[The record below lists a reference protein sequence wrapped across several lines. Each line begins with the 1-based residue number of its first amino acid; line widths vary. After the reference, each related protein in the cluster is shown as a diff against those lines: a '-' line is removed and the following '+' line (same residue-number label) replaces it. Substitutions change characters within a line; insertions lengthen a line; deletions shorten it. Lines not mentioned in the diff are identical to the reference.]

1 MPPDSPLRAGGE
13 PDGAREL
20 LVELGTEEIPAGFL
34 ARALAELTGAVPAAL
49 AAARLAHGAVQI
61 WGTPR
66 RIAVAVADL
75 SARQPDLSERV
86 VGPPV
91 GAAYDRSGAPTRAA
105 TAFADKNGVA
115 VAELDRT
122 EVAGKKGQYVVC
134 TRREPGR
141 PALEVLPGLL
151 GQLLGG
157 IAWPKV
163 MRWGGGEHS
172 FVRPVHWLV
181 ALYGGEVVG
190 LEFAG
195 VRAGRTSRGHRFLG
209 PPRGVELDGSAA
221 AYVAALRE
229 THVIV
234 EPDRR
239 RIMITAELARI
250 EKETGARVRR
260 DDALLDEVT
269 NLVEYPVAVCGSFD
283 RSFLE
288 VPEEVVVSAMRA
300 HQRYF
305 AMEDDSGRLQ
315 SRFVTIAGTV
325 VQDVAVVRQG
335 NERVLAARLADASFF
350 FREDQKHTPDQFAA
364 RAGGVVFQKK
374 LGTIGQKVER
384 VARLADWIAAQA
396 GADRA
401 TVARAAALCKFDL
414 ATAMVGEF
422 PDLQGIMGRRYA
434 ELAGEDERV
443 SVAVAEHYMPRGAR
457 DDTPPS
463 TVGAIVGL
471 ADRVDTLLRCFDV
484 GLAPSGSADPYGLR
498 RAALGILRILAARDW
513 RLSLDALLEQAAA
526 PAGGLGQAADA
537 TRDQVLEFLRTR
549 LRGQLTEV
557 DGLAADCVDAALA
570 AGFADVLDA
579 RTRAAALSRLRA
591 RADFEPLAAA
601 FKRVANI
608 LKGET
613 PDLAD
618 GQPDPAVFVEE
629 DERALWGSFNEI
641 RGRVESRLGER
652 DYGGALQILAELK
665 APVDRFFDKVLVMD
679 DDPRVRSNR
688 LALLGRINA
697 TFTRI
702 ADFRQL
708 SV

>member
-1 MPPDSPLRAGGE
+1 MPPDSAPRPEGE
-13 PDGAREL
+13 PAREL
-20 LVELGTEEIPAGFL
+20 LLELGTEEIPAGFL
-34 ARALAELTGAVPAAL
+34 ARALVDLTSTVPAAL
-49 AAARLAHGAVQI
+49 ASARLGHGAVQI

-66 RIAVAVADL
+66 RIAVAVPELA
-75 SARQPDLSERV
+75 SRQPDVSERV

-91 GAAYDRSGAPTRAA
+91 QAAYDKAGAPTRAA
-105 TAFADKNGVA
+105 AAFAEKNRVA
-115 VAELDRT
+115 VADLEKS

-151 GQLLGG
+151 AQLLGG

-163 MRWGGGEHS
+163 MRWGSGAHS

-181 ALYGGEVVG
+181 ALYGGEVLA

-195 VRAGRTSRGHRFLG
+195 VRAGRASRGHRFLG
-209 PPRGVELDGSAA
+209 PPPGIELDGSAA
-221 AYVAALRE
+221 GYVAALRQA
-229 THVIV
+229 HVIV

-269 NLVEYPVAVCGSFD
+269 NLVEYPVAVCGEFD

-305 AMEDDSGRLQ
+305 AMEGDGGRLQ
-315 SRFVTIAGTV
+315 NRFVTIAGTV
-325 VQDVAVVRQG
+325 VVDPAVVRHG
-335 NERVLAARLADASFF
+335 NERVLAARLADARFF
-350 FREDQKHTPDQFAA
+350 FREDQKHTPDQLAA

-374 LGTIGQKVER
+374 LGTVGQKVER
-384 VARLADWIAAQA
+384 VARIAGWIAAKV
-396 GADRA
+396 GADGVA
-401 TVARAAALCKFDL
+401 VARAAALCKFDL
-414 ATAMVGEF
+414 ATSMVGEF
-422 PDLQGIMGRRYA
+422 PELQGIMGRRYA
-434 ELAGEDERV
+434 ELAGEDAV
-443 SVAVAEHYMPRGAR
+443 VALALAEHYMPRGAA
-457 DDTPPS
+457 DEPPAS
-463 TVGAIVGL
+463 AIGSVIGL
-471 ADRVDTLLRCFDV
+471 ADRLDTLLRCFDV
-484 GLAPSGSADPYGLR
+484 GLAPTGSADPYGLR
-498 RAALGILRILAARDW
+498 RAALGILRILVARDW
-513 RLSLDALLEQAAA
+513 RIPLGELCGRAGA
-526 PAGGLGQAADA
+526 PSGGLGRVSAAALVQTMD
-537 TRDQVLEFLRTR
+537 FLRTR
-549 LRGQLTEV
+549 LRGYLIDVE
-557 DGLAADCVDAALA
+557 GLAADCVEAALA
-570 AGFADVLDA
+570 AGAGDVPDVRA
-579 RTRAAALSRLRA
+579 RAIALSRLRA

-613 PDLAD
+613 PQMRD
-618 GQPDPAVFVEE
+618 GQPDPAVFVED
-629 DERALWGSFNEI
+629 DERTLWGSFTEI
-641 RGRVESRLGER
+641 RERVESRLTDR
-652 DYGGALQILAELK
+652 DYAGALQVLAELK

-679 DDPRVRSNR
+679 QDQRVRSNR